1 MLGSKVFTDYESLI
15 KQIASQKKEIPYTY
29 NSWGN
34 KPLWAADLINY
45 FLTKT
50 KTRNYLE
57 IGLWTG
63 GTFNQIHADI
73 KDSVDPDVS
82 KKARF
87 VATSDIF
94 FEKFAPTIQ
103 YKYDVIFIDG
113 LHHTDQVDRDIYN
126 SLKYLNEGGII
137 ILHDCNPISEMR
149 QRVPA
154 DFDIWKHGWNGDVW
168 KSIYNFRK
176 NNSHLK
182 YNTFVIDSDEGLGV
196 IIPNQIGTPLT
207 TPKAEDLNYD
217 FLNRNRKNILNLVSK
232 TEFFDKQFKKE
243 KKPKVHFITFADG
256 THRSSGY
263 KFSETQKML
272 TESIQSKTKYE
283 VIFHT
288 HDLESISL
296 QPWFYKIKNY
306 PKTFTDEWWKRDGYL
321 CAYKVYLTKQIL
333 DVVDEGDLVYYT
345 DSSAYHKQPF
355 LENLDRFFKYVKYN
369 GHVCGAAATDCRHNS
384 FNCCDNEEI
393 WNITHPN
400 TTIDF
405 DKMLNKMH
413 IVASWFCFEKNESSK
428 KFVDEWAKWFE
439 YEYDGL
445 PLARYH
451 HTVDQSIFNM
461 MVYKYGFKV
470 FFNDKTHEDNKNHN
484 LVHQI
489 LNQEKTDDI
498 ENLKK
503 WFHNPNDL

>member
-207 TPKAEDLNYD
+207 TPEVEDLNYD
-217 FLNRNRKNILNLVSK
+217 FLNKNRKNVLNLVSK

-243 KKPKVHFITFADG
+243 KKPKVHFISFADG

-288 HDLESISL
+288 HDLASISL